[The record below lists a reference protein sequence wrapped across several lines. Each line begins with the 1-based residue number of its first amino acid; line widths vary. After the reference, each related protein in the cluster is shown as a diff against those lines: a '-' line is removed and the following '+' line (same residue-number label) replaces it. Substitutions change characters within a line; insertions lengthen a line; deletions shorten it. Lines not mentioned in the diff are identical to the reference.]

1 MQRGYL
7 RRIESLF
14 GFRIGGGHNL
24 NNIRHRVD
32 DKHGR
37 KTTGPP
43 RLESK
48 GNWKEKNIN
57 CKKTKSMNII
67 KRNSLNIANWK

>member
-7 RRIESLF
+7 RRIENLF
-14 GFRIGGGHNL
+14 GFRIGGRIL

-43 RLESK
+43 RQESK
-48 GNWKEKNIN
+48 GIGKNKASIVRRQN
-57 CKKTKSMNII
+57 LWMSSKGT
-67 KRNSLNIANWK
+67 A